1 MNPTTN
7 VLSQYEALGIKD
19 RFGLDL
25 ILKQEN
31 VARTLKSKQT
41 CNITL
46 SILGFITCSVIAA
59 GCFYA
64 IPLVLTAGALGIVIA
79 AVAAVFGKIFA
90 VSAFGI
96 PIYTHIKLKTSRQE
110 TVRIQHCINQ
120 QIDSWKRIAQE
131 KKERHDH
138 IISIKSSSGLPAFPN
153 GVAAIVEGYLD

>member
-19 RFGLDL
+19 RFGLD
-25 ILKQEN
+25 IMLKKEN
-31 VARTLKSKQT
+31 VARTLQSKQT
-41 CNITL
+41 RKIAL
-46 SILGFITCSVIAA
+46 SILGFITCSAVAF

-79 AVAAVFGKIFA
+79 AAAAVFGKIFA
-90 VSAFGI
+90 VSALGI
-96 PIYTHIKLKTSRQE
+96 PIYTHIKLKTPRQE
-110 TVRIQHCINQ
+110 IARIRYCINQ

-138 IISIKSSSGLPAFPN
+138 MISIKSSSGLPAFPN
-153 GVAAIVEGYLD
+153 GVLAIVEGYLD